1 MDKPHPYK
9 KWKDLVYVKEK
20 NIDKNKLRE
29 DILRET
35 EIYLKNNK
43 IKVLKSSPSQ
53 KVPSVRIRDLGAVS
67 DTEEFYYL
75 EELDEARNQKY

>member
-20 NIDKNKLRE
+20 DIDKKKLRE
-29 DILRET
+29 DINKET

-43 IKVLKSSPSQ
+43 IKMLKSSPSQ
-53 KVPSVRIRDLGAVS
+53 KVPSVRIRDLGEIS

-75 EELDEARNQKY
+75 EEQDEAHNQKY

>member
-1 MDKPHPYK
+1 MKKTHPFKIMSVKHDK
-9 KWKDLVYVKEK
+9 
-20 NIDKNKLRE
+20 IDKVKLRE

-43 IKVLKSSPSQ
+43 IEVLKSSPSQ
-53 KVPSVRIRDLGAVS
+53 KVPSVRIRDLGEVS